1 MVPESSHRVGQQ
13 SVINNSKYL
22 YSSSKSEV
30 AVMAEEA
37 DEELL
42 SLSEDARPP
51 TPQKAA
57 QEPRA
62 SFELGPTPQPDD
74 VGGSRHYNNTR
85 ASRYEHREEKKKTK
99 VDEELQALG
108 LWEEDMTKEQK
119 LELLKVVA
127 MSKETAK
134 MEEAVRN
141 SHFSPSSSAEWF
153 GSGAHAI
160 APSSPLSHTSPKQK
174 VEEVTLECEE
184 GVLPPSPEKL
194 DAPGTLKRQ
203 PNNSPQAMYDDVDEG
218 DEWYG
223 GFRAR
228 QGDTGRGR
236 QLYSSLQS
244 RPVKAVYAMEHRVL
258 LEWQKDIPELKDKRF
273 QDVEVANADE
283 ARDNPWA
290 RALSALHTSQRVPL
304 FCPPGSDPRDHAEA
318 ILESFAAFHASLREQ
333 QRDPTLPLRAWGTPV
348 AVGNHAKGTLDAA
361 TSRRAGRGDASSSF
375 EEFPPLSGKASN
387 REARPPEKEERPPE
401 KEGPP
406 VERSPRP
413 TSFAAAVASAR
424 PPLAGV
430 APSPPPQSWSP
441 KRPREPEQA
450 EVEED
455 DAEGCSVRP
464 CRPPANPA
472 KRRQS
477 TKPSEPPPDHGTAQ
491 IGIPLPSNLQS
502 GS

>member
-1 MVPESSHRVGQQ
+1 
-13 SVINNSKYL
+13 
-22 YSSSKSEV
+22 
-30 AVMAEEA
+30 
-37 DEELL
+37 
-42 SLSEDARPP
+42 
-51 TPQKAA
+51 
-57 QEPRA
+57 
-62 SFELGPTPQPDD
+62 
-74 VGGSRHYNNTR
+74 
-85 ASRYEHREEKKKTK
+85 
-99 VDEELQALG
+99 LG

-244 RPVKAVYAMEHRVL
+244 RPVKAMYAMEHRVL
-258 LEWQKDIPELKDKRF
+258 LEWQRDIPELKDKRF

-333 QRDPTLPLRAWGTPV
+333 QRDPTLPLRAWGAPV
-348 AVGNHAKGTLDAA
+348 TVGNHAKGTLDAA
-361 TSRRAGRGDASSSF
+361 TSRRAGRGDGPSSF
-375 EEFPPLSGKASN
+375 EEFPPLSGKPSN
-387 REARPPEKEERPPE
+387 RESRPPEKEERPPE

-424 PPLAGV
+424 PPLAG
-430 APSPPPQSWSP
+430 SWSP
-441 KRPREPEQA
+441 KRPREPEQT

-455 DAEGCSVRP
+455 DAGKHPSPCCSAEVADPLWLSGRVRGGCRAWDAPGGSQEASPQPCKAAPIHQTFRAPARP
-464 CRPPANPA
+464 R
-472 KRRQS
+472 
-477 TKPSEPPPDHGTAQ
+477 HGTGKFRMPRA
-491 IGIPLPSNLQS
+491 GAGTLCSRRAEASVVRRGNLQQAVRVVS
-502 GS
+502 LFAVKGQSLLDVTTTQSPD